1 MKRVEELLKELV
13 SREKGRV
20 SRIILPEAKDTTKMF
35 AAYRIANSGVAG
47 VFEGTAINYIQ
58 AEVVL
63 LGKTVKMDG
72 DQETKDL
79 LELSRNVISRLL
91 NDLNAESIQ
100 LNESYQMEMKRPVVT
115 LLFNFKG
122 NQ

>member
-1 MKRVEELLKELV
+1 MYKRQ
-13 SREKGRV
+13 
-20 SRIILPEAKDTTKMF
+20 
-35 AAYRIANSGVAG
+35 
-47 VFEGTAINYIQ
+47 AINYIQ